1 MTLSTKTVEETY
13 AQDGFV
19 FPINAV
25 SEAEAKKIRAD
36 LEAAET
42 EVAKDPKKLGLVRS
56 YPDRLIPSFD
66 RLIRNQNLIK
76 AVKRILGPDLLVW
89 SGGLFI
95 KEAKTAHIVT
105 WHQDLTYWGLDD
117 VQEVTAWVA
126 LSPSNLESGCMRFVP
141 GSHKNNLMPH
151 EDTFS
156 ENNLLSRGQEIS
168 VEVDD
173 SDGVDVILE
182 TGQASLHHGHL
193 IHSSGPNGTLD
204 RRIGAAIRYIKPSMK
219 QRNGARSLVALVS
232 GQDIF
237 GNFRIAGPP
246 RGWLTEE
253 DFEICGRDSEI
264 KREVLYEGADAYKG
278 QRYMEA

>member
-117 VQEVTAWVA
+117 VQEVH
-126 LSPSNLESGCMRFVP
+126 LLEA
-141 GSHKNNLMPH
+141 K
-151 EDTFS
+151 
-156 ENNLLSRGQEIS
+156 
-168 VEVDD
+168 
-173 SDGVDVILE
+173 
-182 TGQASLHHGHL
+182 
-193 IHSSGPNGTLD
+193 
-204 RRIGAAIRYIKPSMK
+204 
-219 QRNGARSLVALVS
+219 
-232 GQDIF
+232 IF
-237 GNFRIAGPP
+237 GIPGVKVELALDNFFG
-246 RGWLTEE
+246 
-253 DFEICGRDSEI
+253 
-264 KREVLYEGADAYKG
+264 K
-278 QRYMEA
+278 MN